1 MTHHLRS
8 LGEVRQKEWWS
19 IWLEGYWEN
28 RLLGVPAQLD
38 DTEIE
43 TMLEWTALLPA
54 VYPEAVDLAVRMRDV
69 PLQRSM
75 VIRWT
80 GTSEMV
86 QKQPNAVARL
96 LIHLGKAG
104 QQPWTWYDA
113 AAIVDELLQ
122 SNLAS
127 EIENWPQGNRC
138 QDRFAV
144 GRIPALYQF
153 GSTTGPDCRL
163 RPAFP
168 PVARVCPVV
177 VLPRQRG
184 GTRPWR

>member
-1 MTHHLRS
+1 M
-8 LGEVRQKEWWS
+8 
-19 IWLEGYWEN
+19 
-28 RLLGVPAQLD
+28 LGVPTQLD

-54 VYPEAVDLAVRMRDV
+54 VYPEAVDLAVQMRDV

-113 AAIVDELLQ
+113 TAIVDELLQ
-122 SNLAS
+122 SNLDS
-127 EIENWPQGNRC
+127 EIE
-138 QDRFAV
+138 V
-144 GRIPALYQF
+144 
-153 GSTTGPDCRL
+153 SL
-163 RPAFP
+163 RET
-168 PVARVCPVV
+168 VAKIGLR
-177 VLPRQRG
+177 
-184 GTRPWR
+184 